1 MFLGHNE
8 LVDVLLSLHLLI
20 FERLHDL
27 FGNARAPRVELVDR
41 NAENWLSA
49 QIMWT
54 DRRFIE
60 KLIANQRRVVRVA
73 LLGTRKKNSFKINF
87 TSEKLCESK
96 MFAIGSKTKVKCT
109 WSEKLMLS
117 KTRYSLGM
125 VGMRVSIVI
134 ISTFVMWIVAKYL

>member
-8 LVDVLLSLHLLI
+8 LVDVLLPLHLLI
-20 FERLHDL
+20 LERLHDL

-60 KLIANQRRVVRVA
+60 KLVANQRRVVRVA
-73 LLGTRKKNSFKINF
+73 
-87 TSEKLCESK
+87 
-96 MFAIGSKTKVKCT
+96 
-109 WSEKLMLS
+109 
-117 KTRYSLGM
+117 
-125 VGMRVSIVI
+125 
-134 ISTFVMWIVAKYL
+134 

>member
-73 LLGTRKKNSFKINF
+73 LLGTRKKIRLKSISQVKSFANQ
-87 TSEKLCESK
+87 
-96 MFAIGSKTKVKCT
+96 KCLR
-109 WSEKLMLS
+109 SA
-117 KTRYSLGM
+117 
-125 VGMRVSIVI
+125 
-134 ISTFVMWIVAKYL
+134 AKQK